1 MAENKWSKDGAQR
14 NDIKN
19 LLGKTKEFAELYLTV
34 LKERRD
40 QYQEELDREKEKE
53 ANV

>member
-1 MAENKWSKDGAQR
+1 MADWKQENVQR
-14 NDIKN
+14 NDIKKV
-19 LLGKTKEFAELYLTV
+19 LLKTKEFAELYLTV